1 MHQVIICIIFMNLI
15 VVAQKIKIKSFLTHS
30 HNYLFTIVNPFG
42 FIYLILGSEMWI
54 FFCLF
59 GVRCTL
65 AFAVMVQSVYN
76 GLQKTC
82 SGVLG
87 LLCLLGVTILL
98 LLVNL
103 GT

>member
-1 MHQVIICIIFMNLI
+1 VD
-15 VVAQKIKIKSFLTHS
+15 
-30 HNYLFTIVNPFG
+30 
-42 FIYLILGSEMWI
+42 I

-59 GVRCTL
+59 SVRCTL
-65 AFAVMVQSVYN
+65 AFAVVVQSVYN
-76 GLQKTC
+76 GLQKTS

-87 LLCLLGVTILL
+87 ILCLLGVTILL